1 MKRRDTLVVLG
12 ALFLAIAASAIL
24 YVGTLAS
31 EPATAAADL
40 RPARPGIFFDLRNTP
55 PPATRTLADVQ
66 RRVGPL
72 AAVVPLQ
79 RGVSD
84 AARDA
89 AGLLLIII
97 VTATTLVVAH
107 ERVVSAY
114 RASLGGWRSQ
124 VRVLLTGVAVLGLGV
139 SASALAWVVFLGY
152 VATSARGAP
161 FGVPAAL
168 QIGLA
173 AFGVI
178 LVFLLLVLA
187 VGFAATSWR
196 LGDALFRTR
205 VLARYQT
212 AVPAPVVAVI
222 GATLLYV
229 VWQIPTVGA
238 LALAVVVAY
247 ALGAVITARLIGG
260 GTAA

>member
-1 MKRRDTLVVLG
+1 N
-12 ALFLAIAASAIL
+12 
-24 YVGTLAS
+24 
-31 EPATAAADL
+31 P
-40 RPARPGIFFDLRNTP
+40 P

-84 AARDA
+84 TARDA

-107 ERVVSAY
+107 DRVVSAY